1 LLYEEYGLGPN
12 TQNTRTDSWDMLL
25 NALYCVALW
34 IASPIVIYRAAR
46 FGRYRR
52 GVRQKFFGLGH
63 DDFNHWLPV
72 DRSARPAADEE
83 PSPVAWFHAVSVGE
97 VNLLAG
103 LIDAFRRKHPTH
115 RVVVS
120 TSTDT
125 GYDLAKSRFAD
136 LDVFFCPLD
145 FTWAVN
151 QTFKT
156 LRPSLLVLA
165 ELELWP
171 NLIRYA
177 DLWKCPVAIANGRLS
192 DKSCKSYLRFSKFL
206 APTFRRIAWIGC
218 QDAEIAERFIACGA
232 DRHHVVITGSIK
244 FDNAPTTRDTPEI
257 TRISRWAA
265 VDPWHQVFIAGS
277 TQSGEEAAA
286 LTTYQSLSESHR
298 ELRLVIVP
306 RHRERFDQVA
316 ALIQSFGYNVRRRS
330 VHHSPADHW
339 SADTVVLVDT
349 VGELRHWW
357 GISRIALVGGSFG
370 DRGGQNML
378 EPAGYG
384 SAVCFGPNTQNFR
397 DISRRLLDAEGAVQ
411 LPSSDKLT
419 GFVAKCLDDP
429 PAADRLGLQARGVV
443 AAHRGATEKTLS
455 HLTRLLDSSL
465 PSINTHPNS
474 VRAA

>member
-1 LLYEEYGLGPN
+1 
-12 TQNTRTDSWDMLL
+12 MLL
-25 NALYCVALW
+25 NALYCIALW

-52 GVRQKFFGLGH
+52 GVRQKFLGLGP
-63 DDFNHWLPV
+63 DDFNHGRTQLGP
-72 DRSARPAADEE
+72 DQSGKIKPTN
-83 PSPVAWFHAVSVGE
+83 PVAWFHAVSVGE

-103 LIDAFRRKHPTH
+103 LIDAFRSEHPSF

-125 GYDLAKSRFAD
+125 GYDLAKSRFSD
-136 LDVFFCPLD
+136 LNVFFCPLD

-151 QTFKT
+151 QTFQT

-171 NLIRYA
+171 NLIRHA
-177 DLWKCPVAIANGRLS
+177 GLWNCPVAIANGRLS
-192 DKSCKSYLRFSKFL
+192 DKSCKNYLRFSKFL
-206 APTFRRIAWIGC
+206 APTFRRITWIGC
-218 QDAEIAERFIACGA
+218 QDAEIAERFITCGA
-232 DRHHVVITGSIK
+232 ERENVVITGSIK
-244 FDNAPTTRDTPEI
+244 FDNAPTTRDTSEI
-257 TRISRWAA
+257 NRISRWAA

-316 ALIQSFGYNVRRRS
+316 SLIQSFGYHVRRRS
-330 VHHSPADHW
+330 EHHSPSDHW
-339 SADTVVLVDT
+339 SADTVILVDT

-357 GISRIALVGGSFG
+357 GISRIAFVGGSFV

-384 SAVCFGPNTQNFR
+384 SAVCFGPNTQNFH
-397 DISRRLLDAEGAVQ
+397 DISRRLLKAEGAVQ
-411 LPSSDKLT
+411 LQTPDQLT

-443 AAHRGATEKTLS
+443 AAHRGATEKTIRHLS
-455 HLTRLLDSSL
+455 RLLEAS
-465 PSINTHPNS
+465 PINANPQHQSI
-474 VRAA
+474 RAA